1 MDHGHGW
8 AVCLR
13 GHAAEIEIRL
23 FEVVGPLLPAAARRA
38 GGRAA
43 SCRRMNRQRS
53 RHATCDE
60 PSQRIEKGMDEI
72 VIMLALNPL
81 MAALTLSLARLSRES

>member
-23 FEVVGPLLPAAARRA
+23 FEVVGPLQPAAARRA
-38 GGRAA
+38 DVRHR
-43 SCRRMNRQRS
+43 SIHESNRQRP
-53 RHATCDE
+53 RRATCDE
-60 PSQRIEKGMDEI
+60 PGQAIEKGMDEI
-72 VIMLALNPL
+72 VIMLALMPWRN
-81 MAALTLSLARLSRES
+81 